1 MGIALPKWIIE
12 GKNNIWVLGAYGL
25 VFGGALPA
33 LVGRWWFGN
42 RQKTK
47 DGIQAESAA
56 AFFKTV
62 KEESSTQEV
71 VGALGKA
78 YKWEMAAV
86 KPNLGLDE
94 LEKAIESQLGA
105 SWTEIRKL
113 LLDYNGD
120 LHESRRR
127 ALVLI
132 YAHLLRL
139 DIHDAGLK
147 KRGFK
152 CSPSTAVIAQPG
164 FQNKDRSF
172 SKRLSFSTLYSMSVS
187 RELGFRQLLLLC
199 ACTLPW
205 LKRSLQMRRIG
216 FS

>member
-33 LVGRWWFGN
+33 LVGKWWFGN

-47 DGIQAESAA
+47 DGIHAESAT
-56 AFFKTV
+56 AFFKAI
-62 KEESSTQEV
+62 KEESSVEEV

-78 YKWEMAAV
+78 YKWEITAS
-86 KPNLGLDE
+86 KPNAELKA
-94 LEKAIESQLGA
+94 LEKAIKAQLGPKWA
-105 SWTEIRKL
+105 EVRNL
-113 LLDYNGD
+113 LLDYNGE

-139 DIHDAGLK
+139 DLHDARLK
-147 KRGFK
+147 KGRF
-152 CSPSTAVIAQPG
+152 
-164 FQNKDRSF
+164 RSN
-172 SKRLSFSTLYSMSVS
+172 SF
-187 RELGFRQLLLLC
+187 
-199 ACTLPW
+199 LPT
-205 LKRSLQMRRIG
+205 SLNLVYRTNADS
-216 FS
+216 FANAPPA

>member
-25 VFGGALPA
+25 MFGGALPA

-47 DGIQAESAA
+47 DGIHAESAA

-62 KEESSTQEV
+62 KEESSVEEV

-78 YKWEMAAV
+78 YKWEIAAAQ
-86 KPNLGLDE
+86 PNAKLDK
-94 LEKAIESQLGA
+94 LEKTIKSQLGA
-105 SWTEIRKL
+105 RWIDVRKL
-113 LLDYNGD
+113 IVDYDGE

-127 ALVLI
+127 ALVLL

-139 DIHDAGLK
+139 DLHDAGLK
-147 KRGFK
+147 KRRCK
-152 CSPSTAVIAQPG
+152 SSCLIVA
-164 FQNKDRSF
+164 
-172 SKRLSFSTLYSMSVS
+172 
-187 RELGFRQLLLLC
+187 
-199 ACTLPW
+199 
-205 LKRSLQMRRIG
+205 
-216 FS
+216 